1 MKLTR
6 PAVFDQVVMGVMKA
20 AKEGSLREKIS
31 DKKLIEMLDKISE
44 SSAAAIT
51 EVESLFALPRRRWR
65 EQVKKDSDHN
75 RNSTSKPQMRA
86 HRVRSDAG

>member
-44 SSAAAIT
+44 PSAAAKKVTIN
-51 EVESLFALPRRRWR
+51 RR
-65 EQVKKDSDHN
+65 KLDDKDDDDN
-75 RNSTSKPQMRA
+75 
-86 HRVRSDAG
+86 DDDLY